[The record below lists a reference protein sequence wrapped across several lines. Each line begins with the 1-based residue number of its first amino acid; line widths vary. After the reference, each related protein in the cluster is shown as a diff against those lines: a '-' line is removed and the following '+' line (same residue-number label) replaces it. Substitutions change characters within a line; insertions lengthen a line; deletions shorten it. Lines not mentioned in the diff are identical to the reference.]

1 MSTEKQPIPEE
12 FQKIIKDFIGDVLT
26 TFPEYEPIVMKWW
39 AKDFSLLSET
49 EQSVKMNYIF
59 SHCLQVFPEA
69 RKWPIKGMST
79 SPESLTKMVWAGCR
93 SSTMR

>member
-59 SHCLQVFPEA
+59 SHCLQVFPE
-69 RKWPIKGMST
+69 RFFDILYKNGSMFDD
-79 SPESLTKMVWAGCR
+79 
-93 SSTMR
+93 SS